1 MIWLHDK
8 VSSLFRIMIVVVC
21 GPQEMASQEIY
32 GASKI
37 HYPTLH

>member
-1 MIWLHDK
+1 MIAL
-8 VSSLFRIMIVVVC
+8 IC

-37 HYPTLH
+37 HYLTPHC